1 MITREKR
8 EYFWIL
14 VKYLT
19 RRKTYINEL
28 CEYFSEPKQVRDQ
41 LKILA
46 LHYPRFSG
54 ILKKDI
60 DRFDEEAKRWEEH
73 RRQKLIMLENRIKNA
88 DEEEYFACHLEDE
101 EGLFFPSKG

>member
-8 EYFWIL
+8 EYFCIL

-19 RRKTYINEL
+19 NRKKYLDEL
-28 CEYFSEPKQVRDQ
+28 CGYFSEPKQVRDQ

-46 LHYPRFSG
+46 LYYPRFSG

-73 RRQKLIMLENRIKNA
+73 RRQKLYMLENRIKNA
-88 DEEEYFACHLEDE
+88 DEEKHFACHLEDE
-101 EGLFFPSKG
+101 EALFFPSKG

>member
-1 MITREKR
+1 MTTREKR

-19 RRKTYINEL
+19 NRKKYLDEL
-28 CEYFSEPKQVRDQ
+28 CGYFSEPEQVRDQ
-41 LKILA
+41 LKTLA
-46 LHYPRFSG
+46 LHYPKFSH

-88 DEEEYFACHLEDE
+88 DEEEHFACHLEYE
-101 EGLFFPSKG
+101 EGLFSPSNG